1 MPILAIVLIV
11 VVLVI
16 LLVLGGGF
24 VAARRRARAEE
35 GTFDESLAAADRAL
49 EDARAADKGW
59 DRAVL
64 EEAARKAVAE
74 ARPGW
79 SYDALHLVLVDDRPG
94 VREDRAQFLAVGGD
108 EQVRVALARQ
118 DEGWVSERIE

>member
-1 MPILAIVLIV
+1 MSILAIVLIV

-94 VREDRAQFLAVGGD
+94 VRADRAQFLAVGGD